1 MKVEVEAAPKAVEE
15 VEVEERRVDG
25 AWTLG
30 GAGQGSKAGAAGRD
44 GVEVGALGRT
54 GEEAPMERPGQLG
67 RRDRAQEMI

>member
-30 GAGQGSKAGAAGRD
+30 GTGRVSRAGAVVGKV
-44 GVEVGALGRT
+44 GVEVGALERT
-54 GEEAPMERPGQLG
+54 GEETQTGWPGQLG
-67 RRDRAQEMI
+67 R